1 MSIVKC
7 LSLSLLFLLLLMH
20 STTTAAEYTIPCAA
34 WSVYAGDLDLDG
46 DKDIVV
52 GHKTGWGYDSPT
64 ITILKNEGHGYF
76 TIFDTSFVFCGY
88 QENIFAQNIDN
99 DSYPDIVT
107 LMSDFSSGTAER
119 YIRIC
124 YNDNGYYNEFI
135 DFSLNTSEKFS
146 NIIYGDIDDDNDIDI
161 TVASNNGFFWGYLLN
176 NGDGEFSLPTYYNLS
191 FPPGGIAC
199 GDLNNDSK
207 EDIVVCGYKLEV
219 YLSYP
224 DSFQCMLVDVTDYQN
239 DVKIGDIDN
248 DGDNDLVVARYGA
261 PHLPHSLQIY
271 HNDGNCNFTLAYE
284 EAIPIGIS
292 DLQLTDLNN
301 DSYLD
306 IIYTKVHGQNY
317 VCVRMNN
324 GDGIFLYEENYNT
337 NLGCIQCFSADLD
350 GNGWNDII
358 TTCVGNNISSVY
370 ILFNDTTGNFVE
382 EPQVCIN
389 EENEILYN
397 ISNYP
402 NPFHN
407 TTTISFSVRGQ
418 DMRNPKVMIYNLKGQ
433 LVKEIENIT
442 KIDSCNY
449 SAQWDGKNN
458 KGREVA
464 NGVYLFTLRLGD
476 ISISKRILIV
486 R

>member
-358 TTCVGNNISSVY
+358 TTCGGNNISSVY

-382 EPQVCIN
+382 EPQGGIDPPDPHAPDVT
-389 EENEILYN
+389 L
-397 ISNYP
+397 SFYP
-402 NPFHN
+402 NPFEN
-407 TTTISFSVRGQ
+407 QATIEFSIKERGF
-418 DMRNPKVMIYNLKGQ
+418 VELTIYDIKGR
-433 LVKEIENIT
+433 LVKEFT
-442 KIDSCNY
+442 KQNMEGGTY
-449 SAQWDGKNN
+449 NVVWNGKDDHNQQCSS
-458 KGREVA
+458 GI
-464 NGVYLFTLRLGD
+464 YLMNMKLD
-476 ISISKRILIV
+476 EISKKAEKIIMLK
-486 R
+486 

>member
-52 GHKTGWGYDSPT
+52 GHNYNSQTEWSGISILDNNGCGEFVLIDSIYLYSWQT
-64 ITILKNEGHGYF
+64 
-76 TIFDTSFVFCGY
+76 
-88 QENIFAQNIDN
+88 NIFAININN
-99 DSYPDIVT
+99 DEYPDIIGRNFENDT
-107 LMSDFSSGTAER
+107 QFMTILEYSGGI
-119 YIRIC
+119 YIH
-124 YNDNGYYNEFI
+124 NYYSMEYGISEFI
-135 DFSLNTSEKFS
+135 T
-146 NIIYGDIDDDNDIDI
+146 GDIDGDQDIDI
-161 TVASNNGFFWGYLLN
+161 VVISNNGFFWGYLLN
-176 NGDGEFSLPTYYNLS
+176 NGDGVFSLPVYHDLS

-199 GDLNNDSK
+199 GDLNNDMR
-207 EDIVVCGYKLEV
+207 EDIVVCGYKLEA

-382 EPQVCIN
+382 EPQGGIDPPDPHAPDVT
-389 EENEILYN
+389 L
-397 ISNYP
+397 SFYP
-402 NPFHN
+402 NPFEN
-407 TTTISFSVRGQ
+407 QATIEFSIKERGF
-418 DMRNPKVMIYNLKGQ
+418 VELTIYDIKGR
-433 LVKEIENIT
+433 LVKEFT
-442 KIDSCNY
+442 KQNMEGGTY
-449 SAQWDGKNN
+449 NVVWNGKDDHNQQCSS
-458 KGREVA
+458 GI
-464 NGVYLFTLRLGD
+464 YLMNMKLD
-476 ISISKRILIV
+476 EISKKAEKIIMLK
-486 R
+486 